1 MNGEES
7 DEGNG
12 ELVAVTKKMNLTSRG
27 EHLFELCHKLG
38 QQVKVGHLKEH
49 LILSKLES
57 DHQAGICTN
66 EKV

>member
-1 MNGEES
+1 M
-7 DEGNG
+7 
-12 ELVAVTKKMNLTSRG
+12 AVTKKMNLTSRG